1 MIFPASVSRQCD
13 DLAQLLG
20 TACLPYLRSP
30 GAPSREIS
38 VQSTYEAAWQ
48 ADAQFVLEAINSAAN
63 MKRAALV
70 EASGNRCVFA
80 IPLSGT
86 ENSKSETKSEQ
97 WFAIGRANESPKVSG
112 RLIHIAYEAIRRQHQ
127 IDIQEIAILNA
138 ETEMERSVSE
148 RVWLRQLNAQRA
160 IRKKTVGQQS
170 RQSIESL
177 RKLIDA
183 EAIAIYLYS
192 DAEVVG
198 HGLESMISG
207 KQVWTLDD
215 VRILVQRI
223 QKPRCGE
230 SVVLN
235 QIEQQLQNGICHSCV
250 IVPIGELEPIGYVL
264 AINRRK
270 HSPSVA
276 SKWPV
281 ASKCEIGFVSADAEL
296 LHEVAGYIAA
306 DGYSNASL
314 LESEQLVLGTL
325 RAMSNAI
332 EARDPYTHGHS
343 ERVGSVAYQIAL
355 RLNLSEVACQE
366 IYLAGVLHDIGKIG
380 IPDHVLLKAGKLEP
394 EEFDIIRKHPEIGH
408 RILEELGK
416 LKFALPGVLYHHERV
431 DGTGYPHNLVGDE
444 IPLMARIL
452 AVSDAYDAMTSSRVY
467 RNAMGQ
473 QRAIEILRSGMR
485 TQWDAE
491 VVTACLQYFS
501 ELSLEAEETHI
512 ESARPKTTDWRQVSQ
527 ALRVLQL

>member
-1 MIFPASVSRQCD
+1 MIFPASVTRQCD

-30 GAPSREIS
+30 GELSREIS
-38 VQSTYEAAWQ
+38 VQSIFEAAWQ
-48 ADAQFVLEAINSAAN
+48 ADVKFVLEAMNSAAN
-63 MKRAALV
+63 SKREALV
-70 EASGNRCVFA
+70 GASGNRSVFA
-80 IPLSGT
+80 IPLIGAERT
-86 ENSKSETKSEQ
+86 ESEQ
-97 WFAIGRANESPKVSG
+97 WFAIGRTHESPTESG
-112 RLIHIAYEAIRRQHQ
+112 RKLIHIAYEAIRRQHQ
-127 IDIQEIAILNA
+127 IDVQERAILNA
-138 ETEMERSVSE
+138 ETEMERSFSE
-148 RVWLRQLNAQRA
+148 RIWLRQLNAQRA

-177 RKLIDA
+177 RTLIDA

-192 DAEVVG
+192 DSDVKD

-215 VRILVQRI
+215 ARILIQRI

-230 SVVLN
+230 SVALN
-235 QIEQQLQNGICHSCV
+235 QTEQQLHNGICHSCV
-250 IVPIGELEPIGYVL
+250 IVPIGEPVPIGYVL
-264 AINRRK
+264 AINRRNQTQ
-270 HSPSVA
+270 SVT
-276 SKWPV
+276 P
-281 ASKCEIGFVSADAEL
+281 KCDLGFASADAEL
-296 LHEVAGYIAA
+296 LHEVAGYIVA

-325 RAMSNAI
+325 RAMSSAI

-355 RLNLSEVACQE
+355 RLNLSEVTCQE

-380 IPDHVLLKAGKLEP
+380 IPDNVLLKAGKLAP

-416 LKFALPGVLYHHERV
+416 LSFALPGVLYHHERV

-473 QRAIEILRSGMR
+473 QRALEILRSGMR
-485 TQWDAE
+485 TQWDTE

-501 ELSLEAEETHI
+501 DLSLETEETGN
-512 ESARPKTTDWRQVSQ
+512 ESRRSISTDWRQVSH

>member
-30 GAPSREIS
+30 DAPSHEFS
-38 VQSTYEAAWQ
+38 VQSTFEAAWQ
-48 ADAQFVLEAINSAAN
+48 SDAKFVLEAMNAAEKS
-63 MKRAALV
+63 KREAMV
-70 EASGNRCVFA
+70 EASGNRSVFA
-80 IPLSGT
+80 IPLT
-86 ENSKSETKSEQ
+86 FAENTKSEQ
-97 WFAIGRANESPKVSG
+97 WFAIGRTNESPTDSG
-112 RLIHIAYEAIRRQHQ
+112 KKLIHIAFEAIRRQYQ
-127 IDIQEIAILNA
+127 IDVQERVILNA
-138 ETEMERSVSE
+138 ESEMERSFSE
-148 RVWLRQLNAQRA
+148 RIWLRQLNAQRA

-177 RKLIDA
+177 RTLIDA

-192 DAEVVG
+192 DSDVED

-207 KQVWTLDD
+207 KQFWTLED
-215 VRILVQRI
+215 VRILIQRI

-230 SVVLN
+230 SEVLN
-235 QIEQQLQNGICHSCV
+235 QMEQQLHNGIIHSCV
-250 IVPIGELEPIGYVL
+250 VVPIGEAEPIGYVL

-270 HSPSVA
+270 QARSG
-276 SKWPV
+276 
-281 ASKCEIGFVSADAEL
+281 ASKCDPGFVLADAEL

-314 LESEQLVLGTL
+314 LESERLVLGTL

-355 RLNLSEVACQE
+355 RLNLSEVMCQE

-380 IPDHVLLKAGKLEP
+380 IPDHVLLKPGKLEQ

-467 RNAMGQ
+467 RSAMGQ
-473 QRAIEILRSGMR
+473 QRALEILRSGIR

-491 VVTACLQYFS
+491 VVTACLEYFS
-501 ELSLEAEETHI
+501 DLSLELEEPGH
-512 ESARPKTTDWRQVSQ
+512 ESRRPKSTDWRQVSQ

>member
-20 TACLPYLRSP
+20 MACLPYLRSP
-30 GAPSREIS
+30 GTPSREFS

-48 ADAQFVLEAINSAAN
+48 SDAKFVLEAINSAAKSN
-63 MKRAALV
+63 REALV
-70 EASGNRCVFA
+70 EASVDRSVFA
-80 IPLSGT
+80 IPLICT
-86 ENSKSETKSEQ
+86 ENTTSEQ
-97 WFAIGRANESPKVSG
+97 WFAIGRTDEAPNNSG
-112 RLIHIAYEAIRRQHQ
+112 KKLIRVAFEAIRRQHQ
-127 IDIQEIAILNA
+127 IDLHERTILNA
-138 ETEMERSVSE
+138 ESEMERSFSE

-160 IRKKTVGQQS
+160 IRKKAVGQQS
-170 RQSIESL
+170 RHSIESL

-192 DAEVVG
+192 DTEAEG

-207 KQVWTLDD
+207 KQVWTLED

-235 QIEQQLQNGICHSCV
+235 QIEQQLHNGICHSCV
-250 IVPIGELEPIGYVL
+250 VVPIGESDPIGYVL

-270 HSPSVA
+270 QSQLVMTKS
-276 SKWPV
+276 
-281 ASKCEIGFVSADAEL
+281 ETGFSSGDAEL

-355 RLNLSEVACQE
+355 RLHLSEVACQE

-380 IPDHVLLKAGKLEP
+380 IPDHVLLKPGKLEP

-473 QRAIEILRSGMR
+473 QRALEILRGGMR

-501 ELSLEAEETHI
+501 DLSIEAEETRN
-512 ESARPKTTDWRQVSQ
+512 ESVRPKTTDWRQVSQ

>member
-30 GAPSREIS
+30 NVLSRELS

-48 ADAQFVLEAINSAAN
+48 SDVNFVVEAIHLAATSN
-63 MKRAALV
+63 REVMV
-70 EASGNRCVFA
+70 EAGCNRSVFA
-80 IPLSGT
+80 IPLMC
-86 ENSKSETKSEQ
+86 SEDTKSEQ
-97 WFAIGRANESPKVSG
+97 WFAIGRTNDSPTDSG
-112 RLIHIAYEAIRRQHQ
+112 RKLIRIALEAIRRQHQ
-127 IDIQEIAILNA
+127 IDIQELAIDNA
-138 ETEMERSVSE
+138 ESEMERSFSE
-148 RVWLRQLNAQRA
+148 RVWLRQLHAQRA
-160 IRKKTVGQQS
+160 IRKKTIGQQS

-177 RKLIDA
+177 RTLIEA

-192 DAEVVG
+192 DMGEAD
-198 HGLESMISG
+198 HGLQSMISG

-215 VRILVQRI
+215 TRLLIQRNP
-223 QKPRCGE
+223 KPRCGE
-230 SVVLN
+230 STVLN
-235 QIEQQLQNGICHSCV
+235 RIEQHLHNGICHSCA
-250 IVPIGELEPIGYVL
+250 IVPIGESEPIGYVV

-270 HSPSVA
+270 QVQSIPARCDV
-276 SKWPV
+276 
-281 ASKCEIGFVSADAEL
+281 GFVSADAEL
-296 LHEVAGYIAA
+296 LHEVAGYLAA

-314 LESEQLVLGTL
+314 LESEQLVMGTL

-355 RLNLSEVACQE
+355 RLNLSEVTCQE

-380 IPDHVLLKAGKLEP
+380 IPDHVLLKPGKLEP

-452 AVSDAYDAMTSSRVY
+452 AVADAYDAMTSSRVY

-473 QRAIEILRSGMR
+473 QRALEILRSGMR

-501 ELSLEAEETHI
+501 EMSLETEETRNEPH
-512 ESARPKTTDWRQVSQ
+512 RPKTTDWRQVSQ